1 MRVPVETAQRNHSS
15 NESLHGFAVRIDL
28 VLWREVKMVVKMVEE
43 SGVNL
48 AAYRYIPAVVENGVE
63 TQRA

>member
-1 MRVPVETAQRNHSS
+1 MPVETAQRNHSS
-15 NESLHGFAVRIDL
+15 NESLHGLAVRIDL

-48 AAYRYIPAVVENGVE
+48 AAYRYIPAGG
-63 TQRA
+63 